1 MASSLALPGREAYD
15 LPVLAE
21 FSSNETG
28 GSDSELET
36 DCSHLDNAGSDTA
49 VVRFGR
55 SANVVPGARRPVSDR
70 RRSQFV
76 PVQEE
81 RPEHEGG
88 LMRLSR
94 QFEHHFPTLR
104 QQPLCVVIVASLW
117 LVGCGSTPNF
127 EDVATSQTG
136 AAGANTLSIPVP
148 PAGSGTGGAELL
160 VAVLGIQANPNTT
173 GPEGWTGVPGFLGFN
188 DATCQSDGQGTAC
201 QLAVYYRIA
210 DGSETTAEFSWG
222 GTRRA
227 AGAVLR
233 FSNVDADSPIGVAAP
248 QRGSSD
254 IPTAP
259 VITTTRDGSIALRI
273 AASELDEAGSFLTG
287 STALTDPP
295 PTERLNMVSF
305 PDAASDPANGC
316 GPPLSGCDAISR
328 AVGLAV
334 SDTRHASAG
343 GSGPVAWELGGG
355 DQWITASIEIMRA
368 PGE

>member
-1 MASSLALPGREAYD
+1 MICPFLQS
-15 LPVLAE
+15 
-21 FSSNETG
+21 FS
-28 GSDSELET
+28 
-36 DCSHLDNAGSDTA
+36 
-49 VVRFGR
+49 
-55 SANVVPGARRPVSDR
+55 PMRPVAQIVNWRPTVAIWITLSQILRSFGLVGALMLYRELVAPFRIGGVVSSFRFRKSDLNTK
-70 RRSQFV
+70 
-76 PVQEE
+76 
-81 RPEHEGG
+81 GG
-88 LMRLSR
+88 LMRLPR

-117 LVGCGSTPNF
+117 LVGCGSTPIF

-148 PAGSGTGGAELL
+148 PAGSGTAGAELL

-210 DGSETTAEFSWG
+210 HGSETTAEFSWG

-233 FSNVDADSPIGVAAP
+233 FSNVDADSPIGAAAP

-259 VITTTRDGSIALRI
+259 VITTTRDGSIALRV